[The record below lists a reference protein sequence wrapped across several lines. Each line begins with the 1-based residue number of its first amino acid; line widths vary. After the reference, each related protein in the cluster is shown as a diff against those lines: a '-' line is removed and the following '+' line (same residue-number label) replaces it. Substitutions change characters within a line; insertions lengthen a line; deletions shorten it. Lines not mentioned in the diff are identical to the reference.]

1 MVFNWSIVPAKY
13 KRNWSFTKEEIEA
26 YWNSKKKIQEEHLR
40 AISSPSESES
50 SQDGTE
56 TGDGLKHKRS
66 SSLPS
71 TKTKQSFMDLET
83 EASFEKLVQTNGWWT
98 RSNWAFLNE
107 PPVIERSSNTYAA
120 QFHIAN
126 LASSEANA

>member
-50 SQDGTE
+50 SQ
-56 TGDGLKHKRS
+56 
-66 SSLPS
+66 
-71 TKTKQSFMDLET
+71 
-83 EASFEKLVQTNGWWT
+83 V
-98 RSNWAFLNE
+98 
-107 PPVIERSSNTYAA
+107 
-120 QFHIAN
+120 
-126 LASSEANA
+126 